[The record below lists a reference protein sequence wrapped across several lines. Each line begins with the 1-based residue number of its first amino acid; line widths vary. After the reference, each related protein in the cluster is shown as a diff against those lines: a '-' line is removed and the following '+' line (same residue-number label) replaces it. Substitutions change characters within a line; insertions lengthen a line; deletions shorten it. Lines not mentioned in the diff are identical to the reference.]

1 MQTDTT
7 LEREIAPLPTWRPIE
22 TAPKDRYILG
32 CETGM
37 KRPYIMIWNIHDQCF
52 SVSHGM
58 DDESPT
64 HWLDLPPLPR

>member
-1 MQTDTT
+1 MSNETISMEQAA
-7 LEREIAPLPTWRPIE
+7 LSGTWQPIE

-37 KRPYIMIWNIHDQCF
+37 KRPYIMIWNIPDQCF
-52 SVSHGM
+52 SVSYGM
-58 DDESPT
+58 DDETPT